1 MLKRKWRRWGML
13 LCCLAVLSTH
23 AFAAGDAGV
32 DTAKLKE
39 SLPSEAS
46 EHLGDFSP
54 TDTNAEKGI
63 KRLFSSA
70 LEKFRTELRSAT
82 AGGFIMVG
90 ICVLVSIGS
99 GFVKASGIALSQ
111 KVLDMTSVCAM
122 MAVCF
127 SSLGNILTD
136 CASAVKQLGTFSQV
150 LIPVFAAASAVSGKP
165 VSAVAAAGSTLF
177 FSGII
182 IQLSLSIF
190 IPSLYLYII
199 MNGAGIVSD
208 NAFLEQAASLCKS
221 LVVTFL
227 KGFLMAFTG
236 YISLSGM
243 ISGSVDAATVKT
255 AGVAISG
262 VVPVLGSI
270 IANASEALLSGAAIL
285 RGSVGI
291 FGLLGACAI
300 CLTPFIRVLTHM
312 LVFRILAAVAASF
325 AGGSASKMLSG
336 ISNAY
341 GVALGIL
348 GACSTVLFISIVVS
362 TVVCRA

>member
-1 MLKRKWRRWGML
+1 MR
-13 LCCLAVLSTH
+13 
-23 AFAAGDAGV
+23 AFAAGETGV
-32 DTAKLKE
+32 DTGKLKD
-39 SLPSEAS
+39 SLPSQAS
-46 EHLGDFSP
+46 QYLGEYSP
-54 TDTNAEKGI
+54 ADTDAEKGM
-63 KRLFSSA
+63 KRLYSSA
-70 LEKFRTELRSAT
+70 MTLFRKELRSAT

-99 GFVKASGIALSQ
+99 GFVKTSNLSVSQ
-111 KVLDMTSVCAM
+111 KVLDITSVCAM
-122 MAVCF
+122 MGVCF

-136 CASAVKQLGTFSQV
+136 CSSAVKQLGTFSQA

-165 VSAVAAAGSTLF
+165 VSAVASAGGTLF

-182 IQLSLSIF
+182 IQLSLSLF
-190 IPSLYLYII
+190 IPALYFYII
-199 MNGAGIVSD
+199 MNGAGIVSE
-208 NAFLEQAASLCKS
+208 NAFLEHTAGLCKN
-221 LVVTFL
+221 LIVMFL

-236 YISLSGM
+236 YISLSGI

-300 CLTPFIRVLTHM
+300 CLAPFIRVLTHM
-312 LVFRILAAVAASF
+312 LVFKILAAVSSSF
-325 AGGSASKMLSG
+325 AGGSTSKMLTG

-348 GACSTVLFISIVVS
+348 GACCAVLFISIVVS
-362 TVVCRA
+362 TVVCRV

>member
-1 MLKRKWRRWGML
+1 MWKRKWRCWGILL
-13 LCCLAVLSTH
+13 LCCLSVFSTH
-23 AFAAGDAGV
+23 AFAAGI
-32 DTAKLKE
+32 DTGKLKD

-46 EHLGDFSP
+46 QHLGDYSP
-54 TDTNAEKGI
+54 TDTNAEKGMS
-63 KRLFSSA
+63 RLFSSA

-99 GFVKASGIALSQ
+99 GFVRASGMTVSQ
-111 KVLDMTSVCAM
+111 KVMDMTAVCAM
-122 MAVCF
+122 MGVCF
-127 SSLGNILTD
+127 TSLGNILTD
-136 CASAVKQLGTFSQV
+136 CSTAVKHLGTFSQV

-165 VSAVAAAGSTLF
+165 VSAVASAGSTLF

-190 IPSLYLYII
+190 IPGLYLYII
-199 MNGAGIVSD
+199 MNGAGIVSE
-208 NAFLEQAASLCKS
+208 NTLLERTAGLCKG
-221 LVVTFL
+221 LIITFL

-255 AGVAISG
+255 AGAAISG
-262 VVPVLGSI
+262 VVPILGSI

-285 RGSVGI
+285 RSSVGI

-300 CLTPFIRVLTHM
+300 CLTPFIRALTHM
-312 LVFRILAAVAASF
+312 LVFKILAAVSASF
-325 AGGSASKMLSG
+325 AGGSASKMLTG

-348 GACSTVLFISIVVS
+348 GACSAVLFISIVVS
-362 TVVCRA
+362 TVVCRV